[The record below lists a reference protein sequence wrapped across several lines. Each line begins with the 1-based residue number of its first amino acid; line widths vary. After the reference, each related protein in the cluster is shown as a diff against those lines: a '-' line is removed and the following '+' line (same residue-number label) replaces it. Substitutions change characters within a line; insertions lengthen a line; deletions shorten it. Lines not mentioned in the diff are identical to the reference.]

1 MADEYTLYNG
11 VRVPA
16 IGYGTYLTDK
26 AITEDCVLRALETGY
41 RHIDTA
47 AFYGNERETGNAV
60 RRSGLRREEVFV
72 TSKLWATD
80 RGYKK
85 ALTAFDR
92 TVSELG
98 LGAPD
103 LYLIHWPESPSRT
116 PDWEKINLE
125 TWQALTELYEA
136 GKVRAIGVSN
146 FLPHHLDALIKT
158 KVPPMTNQIEFN
170 PGVKQPETTAY
181 CKEHGLLVEAWSPLG
196 SGKLLQEPK
205 LHAIAEKYGKSP
217 AQLCLRWILQKGI
230 LPLPKSVTKE
240 RILQNTQ
247 LFDFCISS
255 EDVQIMDSLSCVGRT
270 GSDPDNAK
278 F

>member
-85 ALTAFDR
+85 ALAAFDR

-196 SGKLLQEPK
+196 RGRMLDDERL
-205 LHAIAEKYGKSP
+205 AAVARKYGITV
-217 AQLCLRWILQKGI
+217 AQLCIAWCLARDT
-230 LPLPKSVTKE
+230 LPLPKTTDTARMRENFAAASVKLSGE
-240 RILQNTQ
+240 AASYINSLP
-247 LFDFCISS
+247 LFGAG
-255 EDVQIMDSLSCVGRT
+255 GRH
-270 GSDPDNAK
+270 PDING

>member
-1 MADEYTLYNG
+1 MDREENMADEYTLYNG
-11 VRVPA
+11 GRIPA

-72 TSKLWATD
+72 T
-80 RGYKK
+80 
-85 ALTAFDR
+85 
-92 TVSELG
+92 
-98 LGAPD
+98 
-103 LYLIHWPESPSRT
+103 
-116 PDWEKINLE
+116 PDWEMINLE

-196 SGKLLQEPK
+196 RGRMLGDERL
-205 LHAIAEKYGKSP
+205 AAVARKYGITV
-217 AQLCLRWILQKGI
+217 AQLCIAWCLARGT
-230 LPLPKSVTKE
+230 LPLPKTTDTARMRENFAAASVK
-240 RILQNTQ
+240 LS
-247 LFDFCISS
+247 D
-255 EDVQIMDSLSCVGRT
+255 EDVSYINSLPPFGAGGRH
-270 GSDPDNAK
+270 PDVNG